1 MSKYKLT
8 DNNNSNVKKDITERI
23 NKLIFI
29 QTIPST
35 LQISHFFFL
44 CLFANYFVFSKYTYN
59 PLEGHLKKKEK
70 KTKV

>member
-29 QTIPST
+29 QTIPIYPRIKS
-35 LQISHFFFL
+35 FCFL
-44 CLFANYFVFSKYTYN
+44 LFVCKLFRI
-59 PLEGHLKKKEK
+59 LKIYL
-70 KTKV
+70 